1 MVENPIDLLIKSQQ
15 AALKLAGDTLRT
27 VTNAAVT
34 GVTAPEELVRQV
46 GDLAAAVASMAGAIT
61 GLAGATAQPLQDF
74 IVRQREL
81 ADTVA
86 TLAEV
91 QSDLAGVVATLAER
105 HADAVTALER
115 VTAPVFAIV
124 GTEPTP
130 PRSRAARKA
139 TAAKPPTTRSK
150 PKPTAPKG

>member
-1 MVENPIDLLIKSQQ
+1 MADNPIDLLIKSQQ
-15 AALKLAGDTLRT
+15 MALKLAGDTLRT

-34 GVTAPEELVRQV
+34 GVTAPDELVRQV
-46 GDLAAAVASMAGAIT
+46 GDLASAVASMATAIT

-86 TLAEV
+86 MLADAQADLAE
-91 QSDLAGVVATLAER
+91 VVATLAER
-105 HADAVTALER
+105 HAEAVTALER
-115 VTAPVFAIV
+115 VTAPVFAMV

-130 PRSRAARKA
+130 PKSRAGKKAAVARSAA
-139 TAAKPPTTRSK
+139 TKPR
-150 PKPTAPKG
+150 PKPA